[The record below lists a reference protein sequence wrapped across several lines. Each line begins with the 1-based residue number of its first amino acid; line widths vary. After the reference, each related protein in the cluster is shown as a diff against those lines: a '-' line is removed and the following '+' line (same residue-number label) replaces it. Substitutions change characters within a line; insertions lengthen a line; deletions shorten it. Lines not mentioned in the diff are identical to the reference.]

1 MKRLIMIRHAKS
13 DWSNLQQKDFD
24 RELNSRGLRDAP
36 MMGNRLAK
44 RELGIDL
51 MISSTAKR
59 TEQTSKLLA
68 KELSFPPEK
77 IVWTDKLYHAP
88 KEIIEDVVLEID
100 DKYNSVVVVCHNNG
114 ITDFV
119 NQLAGNIIDN
129 LPTCGIVGFVIETDT
144 WRNFSMAKKKLLF
157 YDYPKNL

>member
-1 MKRLIMIRHAKS
+1 MKRLILIRHAKS

-51 MISSTAKR
+51 LLSSTAKR
-59 TEQTSKLLA
+59 TEQTSKMIA
-68 KELSFPPEK
+68 KELAFPFEK
-77 IVWTDKLYHAP
+77 IMWTDKLYHAP
-88 KEIIEDVVLEID
+88 AAIIEDVILEIED
-100 DKYNSVVVVCHNNG
+100 DFNCIVVVCHNNG
-114 ITDFV
+114 ITDFI

-129 LPTCGIVGFVIETDT
+129 LPTCGMVGFDIESDT
-144 WRNFSMAKKKLLF
+144 WRNLSMAKKKLLF

>member
-44 RELGIDL
+44 RELGINL
-51 MISSTAKR
+51 IISSTAKR
-59 TEQTSKLLA
+59 TEQTSKLIA
-68 KELSFPPEK
+68 NELSFPQEK
-77 IVWTDKLYHAP
+77 IVWNDRLYHAQP
-88 KEIIEDVVLEID
+88 ATIEDVLLEID
-100 DKYNSVVVVCHNNG
+100 DTYNCVVVICHNNG

-129 LPTCGIVGFVIETDT
+129 LPTCGIVGFDIETET